1 MLRELHIENFAI
13 IDKAHLKF
21 EDAINLITGET
32 GAGKSLLIDALR
44 IIGGGRT
51 NNSCIKAGA
60 EQSQITAIFDAIPQA
75 KRILEN
81 LAIKTEE
88 YIYIRRIIS
97 QKSAAKN
104 FINDTMVSANALK
117 ELFEVLVEMHGQFEN
132 QKLLTP
138 KNQLN
143 YLDSYAKTE
152 KELKEYFEQY
162 QKLENL
168 KKNIENIKKI
178 NLSPAEIE
186 WKNHQISELSKIK
199 TTDEEYDEI
208 LSKIK
213 IADKSNVLIEYLA
226 KTTNILY
233 DSKDSANSI
242 INKCIAKIEEI
253 DNGCRAKTIIELLNS
268 INNLISSA
276 NAEIKDYIE
285 VLNNYIGNFD
295 ALQSQ
300 VFEIQRLL
308 RKYKVSK
315 ISELKNLKNSLIVEL
330 KNFQNAENMLAALNK
345 ELKIETEIL
354 LKLAKK
360 LSDKRLKSSK
370 KLEKEITKK
379 IQQLEMPHSEFQIS
393 LIFDDQQITASGC
406 DKITFIIKTNKG
418 DIFKPLN
425 EIASGGEISRVMLAL
440 KSINAKADEIQ
451 TIIFDEIDTGISG
464 AAAAKVSDELFNL
477 SKNCQV
483 MCVTHQPAI
492 AALPGAHF
500 KIEKKVMNNQTLVN
514 AKKLEYSERIQEI
527 AILMTGGKIT
537 NTSAKSAEELLEHYK
552 NK

>member
-1 MLRELHIENFAI
+1 
-13 IDKAHLKF
+13 
-21 EDAINLITGET
+21 
-32 GAGKSLLIDALR
+32 
-44 IIGGGRT
+44 
-51 NNSCIKAGA
+51 
-60 EQSQITAIFDAIPQA
+60 
-75 KRILEN
+75 
-81 LAIKTEE
+81 
-88 YIYIRRIIS
+88 
-97 QKSAAKN
+97 
-104 FINDTMVSANALK
+104 
-117 ELFEVLVEMHGQFEN
+117 
-132 QKLLTP
+132 
-138 KNQLN
+138 
-143 YLDSYAKTE
+143 KTE
-152 KELKEYFEQY
+152 KELKQYIEQY
-162 QKLENL
+162 QKLKNL
-168 KKNIENIKKI
+168 KKNKKNIKKI

>member
-295 ALQSQ
+295 AL
-300 VFEIQRLL
+300 
-308 RKYKVSK
+308 
-315 ISELKNLKNSLIVEL
+315 
-330 KNFQNAENMLAALNK
+330 
-345 ELKIETEIL
+345 
-354 LKLAKK
+354 
-360 LSDKRLKSSK
+360 
-370 KLEKEITKK
+370 
-379 IQQLEMPHSEFQIS
+379 
-393 LIFDDQQITASGC
+393 
-406 DKITFIIKTNKG
+406 
-418 DIFKPLN
+418 
-425 EIASGGEISRVMLAL
+425 
-440 KSINAKADEIQ
+440 
-451 TIIFDEIDTGISG
+451 
-464 AAAAKVSDELFNL
+464 
-477 SKNCQV
+477 
-483 MCVTHQPAI
+483 
-492 AALPGAHF
+492 
-500 KIEKKVMNNQTLVN
+500 
-514 AKKLEYSERIQEI
+514 
-527 AILMTGGKIT
+527 
-537 NTSAKSAEELLEHYK
+537 
-552 NK
+552 